1 MRRYL
6 WAVGLPIAFFFM
18 VDQPSGYSKEPRSV
32 PKCTSMMLSYHLRN
46 FARFFK
52 QCQREQSCITT

>member
-6 WAVGLPIAFFFM
+6 WAVGLPIAFFM
-18 VDQPSGYSKEPRSV
+18 IDQPPGYSKEPRSV
-32 PKCTSMMLSYHLRN
+32 PKCTSMRLSYRLRN

-52 QCQREQSCITT
+52 QCQGEQSCITT

>member
-18 VDQPSGYSKEPRSV
+18 VDQPPGYSKEPRSV
-32 PKCTSMMLSYHLRN
+32 PKCTSMRLSYHLRN